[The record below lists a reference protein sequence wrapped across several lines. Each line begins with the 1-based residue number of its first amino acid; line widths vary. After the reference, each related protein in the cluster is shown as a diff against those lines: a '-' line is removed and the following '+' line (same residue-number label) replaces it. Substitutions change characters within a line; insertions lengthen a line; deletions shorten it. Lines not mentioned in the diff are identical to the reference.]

1 MEEQVKKVKKFIED
15 NKLDFSGRGS
25 ELNGNC
31 TTLAGFICYILDA
44 SELDSSD
51 GQELINDLY
60 NITDL
65 GFSIDAN
72 EELLRVFDFA
82 YESSYEKFWKT
93 TSAKKQYI
101 F

>member
-31 TTLAGFICYILDA
+31 VILAGFICYVIESDGLGWKEGNELI
-44 SELDSSD
+44 SELDLNSYAEV
-51 GQELINDLY
+51 EL
-60 NITDL
+60 T
-65 GFSIDAN
+65 
-72 EELLRVFDFA
+72 RVFEFA
-82 YESSYEKFWKT
+82 WTTSYEKFWKT
-93 TSAKKQYI
+93 PAAKEQYV

>member
-31 TTLAGFICYILDA
+31 TTLAGFICYVIEFDGLGWKEGNKLI
-44 SELDSSD
+44 SELDLNFD
-51 GQELINDLY
+51 AEVEL
-60 NITDL
+60 T
-65 GFSIDAN
+65 
-72 EELLRVFDFA
+72 RVFDFA
-82 YESSYEKFWKT
+82 WTNSYEKFWKT
-93 TSAKKQYI
+93 PAAKEQYV

>member
-1 MEEQVKKVKKFIED
+1 MTNLEIVKKFIED
-15 NKLDFSGRGS
+15 NKLDLSGSGS

-31 TTLAGFICYILDA
+31 VILAGFICYILDA
-44 SELDSSD
+44 SELKSLD
-51 GQELINDLY
+51 GYELINDLY
-60 NITDL
+60 SIPDL

-72 EELLRVFDFA
+72 TELLRVFDFA

-93 TSAKKQYI
+93 TSAKEQYI